1 MGINAALYLRVS
13 STSRE
18 GQQEDEKR
26 QTTENQR
33 IRLEEWLKSQ
43 KGIDSVTWFRD
54 EQTGRNAKRPGF
66 QEMIKGV
73 EEGKFNLIVGLRVD
87 RLFRSMKDLATY
99 AQFFEDHKTGMVIVD
114 QGIDIDPEWKNP
126 TSQLLLN
133 ILGAIAKFEDDL
145 ISTRTKD
152 GLDRVRSENRKI
164 GRPPFG
170 FMPDPDNP
178 GKFIPDQEKIEVA
191 RRVINLRRRGA
202 GYGEISGRLGL
213 KVSTVRAIVEH
224 KSLYSDIEN

>member
-18 GQQEDEKR
+18 GQPEDEKR

-43 KGIDSVTWFRD
+43 KGIDSITWFRD
-54 EQTGRNAKRPGF
+54 EQTGRNTKRPGF
-66 QEMIKGV
+66 QEMINGI
-73 EEGKFNLIVGLRVD
+73 EEGKLDLVVGLRVD
-87 RLFRSMKDLATY
+87 RLFRSMKDLATH
-99 AQFFEDHKTGMVIVD
+99 AQFFRDHKTGMVIID
-114 QGIDIDPEWKNP
+114 QGISIDPEWKNP

-133 ILGAIAKFEDDL
+133 ILGAIAEFEDVL

-152 GLDRVRSENRKI
+152 GLERVRSENRRI

-170 FMPDPDNP
+170 FVKDPDHP
-178 GKFIPDQEKIEVA
+178 GKFIPVQEKIEIEK
-191 RRVINLRRRGA
+191 RVMNLRRRGA
-202 GYGEISGRLGL
+202 GYGEISSRLGL
-213 KVSTVRAIVEH
+213 NVSMVRRIVRRNDT
-224 KSLYSDIEN
+224 SAP